1 MHVRVHVYVYIYGTS
16 VATRDNAYTTV
27 SMAARFLHRH
37 ASARANA
44 ILMCARRAVAYT
56 YVECATECMQR
67 VRRLQR
73 AMAPCQRHVALLR
86 ASHVYIYI
94 YIFRLGKRRDR
105 VLALYLYDPR
115 PARGR
120 KAESRI
126 TGSARFIYRHA
137 THGLV
142 RALIDRFSARARRL
156 ALRRVCAGGH
166 REATSVS
173 ARRD

>member
-1 MHVRVHVYVYIYGTS
+1 MHVYVRVHVYVYIYGTS
-16 VATRDNAYTTV
+16 VATRDNAYMTTV

-44 ILMCARRAVAYT
+44 ILMCARRAVAY
-56 YVECATECMQR
+56 VECATECR
-67 VRRLQR
+67 GYAGFSARW
-73 AMAPCQRHVALLR
+73 RHASGTLRCYAL
-86 ASHVYIYI
+86 VIYIYI

-126 TGSARFIYRHA
+126 TSSARFIYRHA